1 MRKQDIAIPSRI
13 IYTRFRVSDLDRS
26 VRFYQNV
33 LGMKEICRKN
43 FSAGRFTS
51 LLIGYGDGASN
62 ASLELIHNWDPD
74 TYCEG
79 IRYAHVALEVGDVYA
94 ACKSF
99 TAQGVYVLREPG
111 PMTYAGDE
119 TGHRGAIAYIE
130 DPDGYKI
137 ELVQSS

>member
-1 MRKQDIAIPSRI
+1 MSKQSIAIPSRI
-13 IYTRFRVSDLDRS
+13 LYTRFRVSDLDHS
-26 VRFYQNV
+26 VWFYQNV
-33 LGMKEICRKN
+33 LGMKQLHRES

-51 LLIGYGDGASN
+51 VLIGYSDAASN

-79 IRYAHVALEVGDVYA
+79 TRYAHLALEVADIYA

-99 TAQGVYVLREPG
+99 RAQGIYIIREPG
-111 PMTYAGDE
+111 PMTYAGDKIGYRD
-119 TGHRGAIAYIE
+119 TIAYIE

-137 ELVQSS
+137 ELVQRG